1 MIRIL
6 LFDLDDTLYPEHTG
20 VMEQVRLLMLRYLQ
34 ERFHLS
40 LEEAN
45 ALRRHYFQTYG
56 TTLRGLQIHHQ
67 IDPEKYLHHVHNIP
81 LHEFLRPNPE
91 LDGVLGSLPQQKVIF
106 TNASREHAERV
117 LALLGVRQHF
127 GRIIDVRDLNYE
139 SKPEP
144 SAYQRI
150 CELLDAR
157 PEECLIVEDIIRNLR
172 PAKALGMTTVLVG
185 DCTIVADN
193 DGADYII
200 PRIEEIGR
208 VLAEIESASSFL
220 EPQSGQGS

>member
-6 LFDLDDTLYPEHTG
+6 LLDLDDTLYPEQTG
-20 VMEQVRLLMLRYLQ
+20 VMEQVRILMLRYLQ

-56 TTLRGLQIHHQ
+56 TTLRGLQIHYQ
-67 IDPEKYLHHVHNIP
+67 IDPEEYLHYVHNIP
-81 LHEFLRPNPE
+81 LHEYLRPNPE
-91 LDGVLGSLPQQKVIF
+91 LDGVLASLPQRKVVF
-106 TNASREHAERV
+106 TNSSCEHAERV
-117 LALLGVRQHF
+117 LALLGIRQHF
-127 GRIIDVRDLNYE
+127 SRIIDVRDLNYE

-144 SAYQRI
+144 SAYRRI

-157 PEECLIVEDIIRNLR
+157 PEECLIAEDIIRNLR

-185 DCTIVADN
+185 DSTATAG
-193 DGADYII
+193 DGADFTI
-200 PRIEEIGR
+200 PRIEEIGK
-208 VLAEIESASSFL
+208 VLAEIESARSVRK
-220 EPQSGQGS
+220 PHAKRGS